1 MVTYGLDESA
11 DIRATDLQRD
21 GVRTHFKLRQAG
33 QPPLDMTIN
42 LPGVHNV
49 RNALAA
55 VAVATELGVS
65 ATAMQTALSQF
76 AGIDRRFQVLGT
88 VNTAAGPVTFVDD
101 YGHHPTEIAA
111 TLTAAREAW
120 PGRRLVAVFQP
131 HRYSRTRDLLDDFAG
146 VLSDVDRLILTA
158 VYAAGEPSIP
168 GADSR
173 AMARAIRS
181 RGAVEPIV
189 IDELDELTVV
199 LADVLQ
205 AHDVVLTLGAGS
217 IGGLA
222 PNLPAALAVQ
232 GPVEVRS

>member
-1 MVTYGLDESA
+1 
-11 DIRATDLQRD
+11 
-21 GVRTHFKLRQAG
+21 
-33 QPPLDMTIN
+33 MTIN

-55 VAVATELGVS
+55 IAVAQELGVGAAATRS
-65 ATAMQTALSQF
+65 ALAQF
-76 AGIDRRFQVLGT
+76 AGIDRRFQLLGT
-88 VNTAAGPVTFVDD
+88 VNTAAGPATFVDD

-111 TLTAAREAW
+111 TIAAAREAW
-120 PGRRLVAVFQP
+120 PGRRLVVAFQP
-131 HRYSRTRDLLDDFAG
+131 HRYTRTRDLLDDFAG
-146 VLSDVDRLILTA
+146 VLSEADRLILTQ
-158 VYAAGEPSIP
+158 VYPAGEPTIP

-189 IDELDELTVV
+189 VDDIDELASV
-199 LADVLQ
+199 LADVLE

-217 IGGLA
+217 IGSIAPGL
-222 PNLPAALAVQ
+222 PTALAVQ